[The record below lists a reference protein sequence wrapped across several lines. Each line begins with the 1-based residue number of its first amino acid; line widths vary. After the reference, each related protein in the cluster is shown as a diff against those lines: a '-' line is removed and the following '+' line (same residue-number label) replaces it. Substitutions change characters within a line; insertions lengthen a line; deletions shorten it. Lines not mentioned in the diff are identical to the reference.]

1 MTLYHSDISPVQ
13 ASKSVSAAV
22 STLNNELMELG
33 LPINIE
39 KSAALYIHPSAPIRK
54 VTSSTSTPTV
64 LLNGTPIKIA
74 TEMRVLGV
82 IVDNKL
88 SWSPHVESVISKVCR
103 KIGILQRNKHQL
115 THFARRLFYLAII
128 QPDLEYAAV
137 STVPFMSASLRGRLC
152 SVWRRAV
159 RCIAGADWQADA
171 APLMKNHRLTHIEH
185 RWALQIALVTRRF
198 IQRSAPLTLCNKL
211 TFTDHSHRTRGSVT
225 PSAHFVLPP
234 ILAHSLSLTEPPF
247 FGIICHQAFNKHPP
261 LHLVSPTI

>member
-159 RCIAGADWQADA
+159 RCIAGADWQADV
-171 APLMKNHRLTHIEH
+171 APLLKNHRLTHIEH
-185 RWALQIALVTRRF
+185 RWALQIALVTRRC
-198 IQRSAPLTLCNKL
+198 IQRSAPLTLCKKL
-211 TFTDHSHRTRGSVT
+211 TFTDHSHRTRGSGNSLRPFR
-225 PSAHFVLPP
+225 PSSRPGT
-234 ILAHSLSLTEPPF
+234 LSFSNRAPF
-247 FGIICHQAFNKHPP
+247 FGTICHQAFNKYPP
-261 LHLVSPTI
+261 LHL